1 MMTMKARRRVV
12 TAGGLL
18 LVMLLTAMETTGE
31 QVAVAVCQD
40 PPCLPDGPGPR
51 PPAGPSASNYVQ
63 ISGTFTYDD
72 HTAAGGELFQ
82 RPIVDMPVEVLR
94 STTGYFGFPT
104 WEVVTTLRT
113 DPTGSVNTRLWWNK
127 SESYTL
133 RMRPANSVVEVT
145 DDPPRTVIELSEQ
158 RPTAGGTTLE
168 FSHNFSGL
176 RERGLFNVAEDIRIA
191 ASYLSARRD
200 PAEQVADPLPPA
212 TVNVNRSFST
222 FYSGS
227 AFGSVLHINNGRDLD
242 DATILHEYG
251 HFVEDKIGSFVAIPT
266 SHDGCNATQ
275 ILDARSPELAFMEGF
290 ADYFAQAVIAASTDA
305 QLVQAPTEVRSG
317 GETVRI
323 ASGTLFAATLETPP
337 NCSKPPTL
345 PGTAIEAWVAAA
357 LWDLADSPT
366 TDTDH
371 DPATGHALDILSIV
385 DGELD
390 RKQGAGDVDFDDF
403 ANAWTARGLS
413 PSDLIDAR
421 NRNQVTSAT
430 DTGATDLPINPPDDS
445 VCHLKRWTPGC

>member
-1 MMTMKARRRVV
+1 MKMKARRRVMK
-12 TAGGLL
+12 AGGLFL
-18 LVMLLTAMETTGE
+18 IMLLTAMETHGE

-72 HTAAGGELFQ
+72 HATAVGSMFQ

-94 STTGYFGFPT
+94 STTGYFGVPT

-113 DPTGSVNTRLWWNK
+113 EPTGSVSTRLWWNR

-133 RMRPANSVVEVT
+133 RIRPANSVVEVT
-145 DDPPRTVIELSEQ
+145 DDPPLTFIELGEQ
-158 RPTAGGTTLE
+158 RPVAGGTILD
-168 FSHNFSGL
+168 FSHNFTEP
-176 RERGLFNVAEDIRIA
+176 RERGLFNVAEDTRIA
-191 ASYLSARRD
+191 ATYVSSRRD
-200 PAEQVADPLPPA
+200 PAQQVADPLPRA
-212 TVNVNRSFST
+212 TVNVNSSFST

-227 AFGSVLHINNGRDLD
+227 AFGSVLHINNGREFD

-275 ILDARSPELAFMEGF
+275 ILDARSPKFAFMEGF
-290 ADYFAQAVIAASTDA
+290 ADYFAQAVIAANTDA

-317 GETVRI
+317 GETVQI
-323 ASGTLFAATLETPP
+323 ATGTFSVAQLETPR

-345 PGTAIEAWVAAA
+345 PGTAIEVWVAAA

-366 TDTDH
+366 TDTDQ
-371 DPATGHALDILSIV
+371 DPATGHALDILSIL
-385 DGELD
+385 DTELD

-413 PSDLIDAR
+413 PSDLSDAR
-421 NRNQVTSAT
+421 SRNQVTSAT
-430 DTGATDLPINPPDDS
+430 NTGSADPPINPPDDS
-445 VCHLKRWTPGC
+445 VCQQKKWTPGC